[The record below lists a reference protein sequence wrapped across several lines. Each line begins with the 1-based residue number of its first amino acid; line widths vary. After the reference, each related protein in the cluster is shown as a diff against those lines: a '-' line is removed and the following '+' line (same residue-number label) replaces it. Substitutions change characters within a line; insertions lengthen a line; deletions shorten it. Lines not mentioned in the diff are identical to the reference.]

1 MTHSVPLPGNRDGR
15 RPPPCETQLCSQV
28 LWLGVALVTTTSG
41 TNRNSK
47 SSVSEGVPTP
57 VWAERRSP
65 THLATNL
72 FPLSP
77 GTSDAPRGPTRERA
91 QRVAVVGSHGR
102 LHPSRQ
108 PEPGPGPTFQVS
120 QVPSASAPVPSG
132 PRVSSRRKRSQ
143 PGKSRQEAAAS
154 SH

>member
-1 MTHSVPLPGNRDGR
+1 MTHSVPLPGNQDGR
-15 RPPPCETQLCSQV
+15 RPRPCETQLYSQV

-47 SSVSEGVPTP
+47 SRVSEGVPTP

-77 GTSDAPRGPTRERA
+77 GTGDVPGDPRGSGRNA
-91 QRVAVVGSHGR
+91 WLWVGAMDAFIRVANQSQGR
-102 LHPSRQ
+102 DRLFR
-108 PEPGPGPTFQVS
+108 
-120 QVPSASAPVPSG
+120 
-132 PRVSSRRKRSQ
+132 
-143 PGKSRQEAAAS
+143 
-154 SH
+154 